1 MTCGHRTV
9 AVSNEI
15 GATAGISQ
23 VKVSSAAP
31 LPVEVVHAAVTEASY
46 RLVAE

>member
-1 MTCGHRTV
+1 V